1 MHALQHLLKEKEKTV
16 CRTLTIMH
24 KGRHCNRQI
33 QSGRMQKPK
42 NRQDVIKKGTKG
54 AGDTCKNSNKI
65 PATLW
70 EHKGLVEKLD
80 NTVQRQSG
88 K

>member
-1 MHALQHLLKEKEKTV
+1 
-16 CRTLTIMH
+16 MH

-33 QSGRMQKPK
+33 QSGRRQKPK
-42 NRQDVIKKGTKG
+42 NRQDVTKKGTKG
-54 AGDTCKNSNKI
+54 AGYTCKNSNEI

-70 EHKGLVEKLD
+70 EHKGIVKNLD